1 MDKKKYCES
10 REEGSKKN
18 KKTSKKSKK
27 HKSKKK
33 KRRHSSS
40 SESGSEKSAWVEKN
54 VDQKKSSLPPPELQQ
69 RDDWMSA
76 DNFFIP
82 TFSKEKQP
90 SKSTAKLTVYDPAT
104 STRELNPYYKT
115 GEGGM
120 PVRRF
125 QRPKDEDELNLYGRN
140 VKKMQLHPSGWRK
153 SKHEERKRSRSRSP
167 ENLSESWRN
176 FRDDRNTI
184 IERSRSKSK
193 SRSPIEKQDR
203 VMLPARLETSSEASV
218 SHSDFLTDQQMN
230 EIGAKMIKA
239 EMMNNTALY
248 DKLKGKLERAK
259 IFKVSGKAP
268 PKTEERELVVLSIT
282 NAAGTSRPVTKRE
295 EPHDRRTDIKKR
307 TKRVDTHV
315 AGERM
320 QYYPDDGKFD
330 IKQMV
335 SYLKIFENFISEKFI
350 FFLTVRGRTS

>member
-1 MDKKKYCES
+1 MGKKKYSCES
-10 REEGSKKN
+10 SESSVESKKH
-18 KKTSKKSKK
+18 KKSSKKSKK

-33 KRRHSSS
+33 KKRHSSS
-40 SESGSEKSAWVEKN
+40 NESGSEDNTWIEKN
-54 VDQKKSSLPPPELQQ
+54 VDKNKSPSPSPVLKQ
-69 RDDWMSA
+69 REDWMSAA

-90 SKSTAKLTVYDPAT
+90 SKSAAEKAKLSAYDPAT

-120 PVRRF
+120 PTF
-125 QRPKDEDELNLYGRN
+125 QRPKDEDECDKFGRN
-140 VKKMQLHPSGWRK
+140 VKKMQLYSSGGWRK
-153 SKHEERKRSRSRSP
+153 SKHEEKKRSRSRSP
-167 ENLSESWRN
+167 EKTKSSDSWRKPRHDN
-176 FRDDRNTI
+176 DKRM
-184 IERSRSKSK
+184 ERSRSF
-193 SRSPIEKQDR
+193 SRSQSPIENQNR
-203 VMLPARLETSSEASV
+203 VMFPAKPAPSELSSEVSA

-239 EMMNNTALY
+239 EMMENTALY
-248 DKLKGKLERAK
+248 DKLKGKLDRAK
-259 IFKVSGKAP
+259 TFKSSGKAP

-295 EPHDRRTDIKKR
+295 EPHERRKDNKKR

-335 SYLKIFENFISEKFI
+335 SFKKNRKP
-350 FFLTVRGRTS
+350 